1 MVHKYIH
8 DQIPS
13 YLNGKFIRPSK
24 THDKNARSSGELDL
38 PIRRLKIRQ
47 RLFAFRGAKLITT
60 ISQTR
65 LRKLLVIQKSL
76 RQSSVITCEVCK
88 CLDS

>member
-1 MVHKYIH
+1 MVMVHKYIH

-13 YLNGKFIRPSK
+13 HLNGKFIQPSK
-24 THDKNARSSGELDL
+24 IRDKNARSSGELDL
-38 PIRRLKIRQ
+38 PIRRLKITQ

-65 LRKLLVIQKSL
+65 LRKLLVIQKRL
-76 RQSSVITCEVCK
+76 RQSSVITC
-88 CLDS
+88 